1 MVETSHSCHSPHL
14 NISSRRLSESS
25 VTRDQVCS
33 AYMRVPRN
41 IGSAMAVITHVVIIA
56 QTVACVRVLGSV
68 HQGHILAKMEATLI
82 YQTSST
88 A

>member
-1 MVETSHSCHSPHL
+1 M
-14 NISSRRLSESS
+14 
-25 VTRDQVCS
+25 
-33 AYMRVPRN
+33 
-41 IGSAMAVITHVVIIA
+41 GSAMAVVTHVVIIA

-82 YQTSST
+82 YQTSSI